1 MKRFGGVLAL
11 AGLLATTALA
21 ADKETTTKVDD
32 RLTASTSILRD
43 FAGVP
48 DKGVPD
54 AIARKARCIVVI
66 PSFKKGA
73 FIGGIQY
80 GQGVATCYVANKG
93 WSAPV
98 FVQMSG
104 LSFGLQA
111 GGQATDLVLVGTTKN
126 SADALLK
133 DKVKLGGDASAAAGP
148 VGRDSQANTTELA
161 SATFLTW
168 SRSQG
173 LFAGVDLTGDEVNQN
188 KKDTAAFYGK
198 EIPYQT
204 ILNGGTPVP
213 AGAKPFVAEVGRV
226 FGVHR
231 AIAKQ

>member
-1 MKRFGGVLAL
+1 MKNIGSVLAL
-11 AGLLATTALA
+11 AVLLPTAVLA
-21 ADKETTTKVDD
+21 ADDAATKTDA
-32 RLTASTSILRD
+32 RLSASTAVLKD
-43 FAGVP
+43 FAAVP

-54 AIARKARCIVVI
+54 AIAKKARCVVVI

-73 FIGGIQY
+73 FIGGIEY
-80 GQGVATCYVANKG
+80 GQGVATCYVSKKG

-104 LSFGLQA
+104 VSFGFQA
-111 GGQATDLVLVGTTKN
+111 GGQGTDLVLVGTTKE

-133 DKVKLGGDASAAAGP
+133 AKVKLGGDASAAAGP

-161 SATFLTW
+161 NATFLTW
-168 SRSQG
+168 SRSKG
-173 LFAGVDLTGDEVNQN
+173 LFAGVDLSGDEVNQN

-198 EIPYQT
+198 DIPYQT
-204 ILNGGTPVP
+204 ILNGGTPTP
-213 AGAKPFVAEVGRV
+213 SGAKPFVAEVGRV

-231 AIAKQ
+231 AVGNK

>member
-1 MKRFGGVLAL
+1 MIKVSSTLAL
-11 AGLLATTALA
+11 AALLSTSAFA
-21 ADKETTTKVDD
+21 ADNAATKTDA
-32 RLTASTSILRD
+32 RLTASTAILRD
-43 FAGVP
+43 FAAVP

-54 AIARKARCIVVI
+54 AIARKARCVVVI

-73 FIGGIQY
+73 FIGGIEY
-80 GQGVATCYVANKG
+80 GQGVATCYVASKG

-104 LSFGLQA
+104 VSFGLQA
-111 GGQATDLVLVGTTKN
+111 GGQGTDLVLVGTTKQ
-126 SADALLK
+126 SADDLLK
-133 DKVKLGGDASAAAGP
+133 DKIKLGGDASAAAGP

-161 SATFLTW
+161 NATFLTW
-168 SRSQG
+168 SRAKG
-173 LFAGVDLTGDEVNQN
+173 LFAGVDLAGDEVNQN

-213 AGAKPFVAEVGRV
+213 ASAKPFISEVGRV

-231 AIAKQ
+231 AVAK